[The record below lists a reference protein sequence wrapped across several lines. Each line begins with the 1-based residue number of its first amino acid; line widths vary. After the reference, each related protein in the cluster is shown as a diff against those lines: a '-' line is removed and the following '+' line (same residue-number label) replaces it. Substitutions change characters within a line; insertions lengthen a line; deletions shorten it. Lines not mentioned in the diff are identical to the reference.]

1 MEAVVVG
8 RASPAGCADEDVHNP
23 SVNGLSTS
31 WGCGCSRRRIH
42 PLLRGGTRRGGF
54 GDGLKCES
62 GRSKVDGFR
71 LSAFFESALC
81 FDVAVEWSSLLHLL
95 CRAFDR
101 FIGRG

>member
-1 MEAVVVG
+1 MSKSDDAVVVG
-8 RASPAGCADEDVHNP
+8 RASPAFSADEDVHNP
-23 SVNGLSTS
+23 SV
-31 WGCGCSRRRIH
+31 
-42 PLLRGGTRRGGF
+42 
-54 GDGLKCES
+54 DGLRCES